1 MNDSFNYFFIFIILL
16 KVMLEGWADNM
27 DQNRFIEAL
36 EFGTYE
42 AGKVID
48 TIKRSKYANMP
59 KRSYE
64 NHEKQTPELDKL
76 KEAISI
82 LGRTKIYEIL
92 TTYAYDKK
100 SRDEAINDTKFDV
113 GNLVFDEKEFFKSK
127 HLSAFNEFYNNL
139 VKEVLRDLI
148 IDESKR
154 VDGRSLDQ
162 VRPIKS
168 EVGLFENLHG
178 SALFQRGQTQ
188 VLCSLTFDSPYA
200 MYTKDDVQSMMSPS
214 LTKIDKK
221 FMLHYDFPSYAT
233 NEIGKQ
239 GGRADRREVG
249 HGALA
254 EKAVYP
260 IVPND
265 FPFTIRLLCEVLESN
280 GSSSMASVC
289 AGSLAL
295 LEAGVKVTEP
305 VCGVAMGLI
314 TRENKHGN
322 IESYKILTDILGMED
337 YAGDMDF
344 KIAGTAKGIT
354 AIQADIKLNGLPLN
368 IAIEALEKSKDARK
382 HILDRM
388 ASTISEANKSK
399 KHTLPQMKE
408 IEVPIHKRS
417 QFIGP
422 GGSNLK
428 QIQRIGAT
436 ITATDE
442 IKFNLFAPNIQILS
456 EAEDMINNIL
466 EQKREP
472 TFEFGGIYSAKV
484 VEIVPSG
491 VMVQLFPT
499 MKPTLL
505 PNSQIDARPVS

>member
-1 MNDSFNYFFIFIILL
+1 
-16 KVMLEGWADNM
+16 MLEGWADNM

-36 EFGTYE
+36 QFGTYE
-42 AGKVID
+42 ANKVIQI
-48 TIKRSKYANMP
+48 IKQSKYANTQ
-59 KRSYE
+59 KRSHE
-64 NHEKQTPELDKL
+64 NLDKQSPELDKL
-76 KEAISI
+76 KEAISN
-82 LGRTKIYEIL
+82 LGHAKIYEIL
-92 TTYAYDKK
+92 TTYSHDKK
-100 SRDEAINDTKFDV
+100 SRDEAINDTKFEV

-127 HLSAFNEFYNNL
+127 HLTVFNEFYANL
-139 VKEVLRDLI
+139 VKDVLRNLI

-154 VDGRSLDQ
+154 VDGRSLDEIRQ
-162 VRPIKS
+162 ITS
-168 EVGLFENLHG
+168 EIGVFENLHG

-200 MYTKDDVQSMMSPS
+200 MYTKDGVQSMMSPS

-221 FMLHYDFPSYAT
+221 FMLHYDFPAYAT

-254 EKAVYP
+254 EKGVYP
-260 IVPND
+260 IVPAD

-295 LEAGVKVTEP
+295 LEAGVEISEP
-305 VCGVAMGLI
+305 VCGVAMGLV
-314 TRENKHGN
+314 TRKNQHGN
-322 IESYKILTDILGMED
+322 IESYKILSDITGMED

-354 AIQADIKLNGLPLN
+354 AVQADIKLSGLPLN
-368 IAIEALEKSKDARK
+368 IAIEAIEKSKDARVF
-382 HILDRM
+382 ILDKM
-388 ASTISEANKSK
+388 ASTILEANKSK

-408 IEVPIHKRS
+408 LEIPVHKRN
-417 QFIGP
+417 QFIGA

-428 QIQRIGAT
+428 KIQAT
-436 ITATDE
+436 GVSITAIDE
-442 IKFNLFAPNIQILS
+442 TKFNLFAPNIHTLTQ
-456 EAEDMINNIL
+456 AEDLINNIL
-466 EQKREP
+466 DQKREP
-472 TFEFGGIYSAKV
+472 NFEFGGIYSAKV

-491 VMVQLFPT
+491 VMVQLYST

-505 PNSQIDARPVS
+505 PNSQIDARPVRF